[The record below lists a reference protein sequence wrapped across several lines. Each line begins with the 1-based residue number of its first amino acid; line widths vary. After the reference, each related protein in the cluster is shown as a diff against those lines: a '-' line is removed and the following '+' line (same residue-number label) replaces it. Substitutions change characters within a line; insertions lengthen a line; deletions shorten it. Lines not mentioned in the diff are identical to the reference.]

1 MWLTSFE
8 GIFGCQ
14 ISYILYQILLFFQIF
29 QNCLQVEEDDIVL
42 DTFED
47 KDPFDTSAYED
58 IAGVLEEELGFE
70 SLAKRDPKDDL
81 VVDDGAGGDV
91 FGVVSASDPV
101 VESGWAAF
109 KEEKPARPPPPKPK
123 PEPPRRPPQVYINPS
138 SRPNTPSVVV
148 KAPSTESIKSWN
160 CAVAENLIRKS
171 EIEALE
177 AEVLAEE
184 EFDPFDTTK
193 FEEPNE
199 EKEENTGAEA
209 ADPFDT
215 SEVPDFEK
223 EERLKRQAAEEAEE
237 ESRKRAEIDLLTDG
251 DDFGAE
257 LGELTIVPD
266 KGPEPDP
273 FDTGFAAKVLPNK
286 GDPFDT
292 SFVTGC
298 PGKAEIHALE
308 EEFIDKEEF
317 DPRTA
322 EGSSIP
328 TKAVAPGAA
337 GRARPKKGLATD
349 LKVKVPIPVAA
360 EVVETK
366 PAEEEAAEEEEED
379 DPFDT
384 SIVNKVIPVR
394 KAKQRSDLSVEDE
407 DFDPTH
413 TFQQIEKDDFD
424 PFDTTIADSVIP
436 ESAEKQVEPEPEE
449 VIQEVPAPVEE
460 PVVIIPEPT
469 NPEPLS
475 LEIDG
480 KPFKILPPAPP
491 RKVRRTVTA
500 DDDFDP
506 RA

>member
-1 MWLTSFE
+1 MS
-8 GIFGCQ
+8 
-14 ISYILYQILLFFQIF
+14 
-29 QNCLQVEEDDIVL
+29 
-42 DTFED
+42 
-47 KDPFDTSAYED
+47 SAE
-58 IAGVLEEELGFE
+58 
-70 SLAKRDPKDDL
+70 
-81 VVDDGAGGDV
+81 
-91 FGVVSASDPV
+91 PV

-160 CAVAENLIRKS
+160 ISVAENLIRKS

-193 FEEPNE
+193 FEDPNE
-199 EKEENTGAEA
+199 EKKEEAGEEVL
-209 ADPFDT
+209 DPFDT

-223 EERLKRQAAEEAEE
+223 EERLKREAEE
-237 ESRKRAEIDLLTDG
+237 EAREEARKKAEVDLLTDG

-257 LGELTIVPD
+257 LGEVTILPD

-273 FDTGFAAKVLPNK
+273 FDTGFAAAVLPNK

-328 TKAVAPGAA
+328 RKVVAPGAA
-337 GRARPKKGLATD
+337 GRARPKKGLVTD
-349 LKVKVPIPVAA
+349 LKVKVPIPVAEKPK
-360 EVVETK
+360 EVVEAK
-366 PAEEEAAEEEEED
+366 PAEEEAEVAEEEEED

-407 DFDPTH
+407 DFDPTS
-413 TFQQIEKDDFD
+413 TFQQIQKEEFD
-424 PFDTTIADSVIP
+424 PFDTTIAESVIP
-436 ESAEKQVEPEPEE
+436 ELAEKQESAEPEPEPE
-449 VIQEVPAPVEE
+449 KVIQEIPVEPEE
-460 PVVIIPEPT
+460 PVVVPEPAK
-469 NPEPLS
+469 PEPKV

-491 RKVRRTVTA
+491 RKVRRTVTD